1 MMTTFHSSSPLRRHA
16 GRFSRLI
23 SAVALLPLTIGTCG
37 LALGLVLSG
46 LALAGYPPLAIV
58 SRWVDGSIGGIY
70 PLTNSL
76 ADACPLL
83 LTGLAAGIAF
93 RGGVLNIGAQG
104 QFLLGAMVTV
114 GLSTRWLIFHS
125 APPVI
130 ILAILAGTFAGG
142 LWALLASVLERYRS
156 VPIVLSTILLN
167 FVALYVVRAILQGP
181 LQAGGTPAPQSP
193 QIAPAYWLPVFI
205 PFTSFH
211 LGIPI
216 AFVLAV
222 LFYALNQRTTFGFES
237 LVVGL
242 NPGAARLAGIGVSR
256 KQFLLM
262 FMSGCCAGFGG
273 ALQVLG
279 VTHFMTGSFGNYGYA
294 GIAVALLGRLNPL
307 GIAGAALFFGM
318 LDTGALRVEESSL
331 ALPHAVVNVVKAV
344 VILLMLLLS
353 AYLLGRKLRTRQ
365 VDPSPPGD
373 RGSDKL

>member
-1 MMTTFHSSSPLRRHA
+1 M
-16 GRFSRLI
+16 
-23 SAVALLPLTIGTCG
+23 AL
-37 LALGLVLSG
+37 S
-46 LALAGYPPLAIV
+46 
-58 SRWVDGSIGGIY
+58 GGIY

-104 QFLLGAMVTV
+104 QFLLGALVAV

-142 LWALLASVLERYRS
+142 LWALLASILERYRS

-193 QIAPAYWLPVFI
+193 QIAPAYWLPELI

-365 VDPSPPGD
+365 VDPPPAND
-373 RGSDKL
+373 QGSDKP